1 MGVKRTTSLYPRG
14 ILGIPTASSSP
25 LYYIFGYVLLV
36 HLFSSIFSPS
46 FFVVFRK
53 GTLFEGDRRCKK
65 KEKKSPIIILFPLP
79 HKKLNPTQKEESHP
93 QHHHPKMN
101 PE

>member
-1 MGVKRTTSLYPRG
+1 
-14 ILGIPTASSSP
+14 
-25 LYYIFGYVLLV
+25 
-36 HLFSSIFSPS
+36 
-46 FFVVFRK
+46 K

>member
-1 MGVKRTTSLYPRG
+1 
-14 ILGIPTASSSP
+14 
-25 LYYIFGYVLLV
+25 LL
-36 HLFSSIFSPS
+36 
-46 FFVVFRK
+46 FFVKALCLRE
-53 GTLFEGDRRCKK
+53 TGDAKK